1 MKVLIL
7 FFLFLG
13 TQLTYA
19 KYESV
24 KTYADHV
31 KELKYKTVDGINIA
45 YIDEGEGKPFVL
57 MHGIP
62 TNSWM
67 FRNIIPGLV
76 KKGYRVIAPDLV
88 GMGKSDKIKDE
99 KRLNVES
106 QAKIMLMLLT
116 DELQLTGWTHLVHD
130 FGGPITWTMMA
141 DNRFD
146 ADELIILDTFLFSE
160 GFSPGLNIF
169 TKGFM
174 QLMTSKPLQSKFFS
188 TAIKSMVQ
196 DKKIANE
203 KMIEGYVK
211 PLTDGGA
218 YTYKCLYFSANK
230 LKKNL
235 SQLQGNA
242 ERFSHLPTKII
253 WGKHDKFLDSDI
265 QLNQIKEFFHVGE
278 SDVLVLDNAKH
289 IITEES
295 PNEILNFI
303 DN

>member
-19 KYESV
+19 KYENV

-31 KELKYKTVDGINIA
+31 EKLKYRTIDGIKVA

-57 MHGIP
+57 IHGIP

-67 FRNIIPGLV
+67 FRTIIPSLI
-76 KKGYRVIAPDLV
+76 KKGYRVIAPDLI
-88 GMGKSDKIKDE
+88 GMGKSDKVKDE
-99 KRLNVES
+99 EKLNVTS
-106 QAKIMLMLLT
+106 QAKMMLRLLK
-116 DELQLTGWTHLVHD
+116 DELKLSSWTHLLHD

-141 DNRFD
+141 DSRFD

-174 QLMTSKPLQSKFFS
+174 QLMTSRPIKEIFFTS
-188 TAIKSMVQ
+188 AIKSMVQ
-196 DKKIANE
+196 DKNIANSE
-203 KMIEGYVK
+203 MIEGYVE
-211 PLTDGGA
+211 PLVDGGA

-230 LKKNL
+230 IKKNL
-235 SQLQGNA
+235 SQLQKNA
-242 ERFSHLPTKII
+242 DRFSYLPTKII

-265 QLNQIKEFFHVGE
+265 QLNQIKEFFHVNE
-278 SDVLVLDNAKH
+278 SDVLILDNAKH

-295 PNEILNFI
+295 PSEILDFI